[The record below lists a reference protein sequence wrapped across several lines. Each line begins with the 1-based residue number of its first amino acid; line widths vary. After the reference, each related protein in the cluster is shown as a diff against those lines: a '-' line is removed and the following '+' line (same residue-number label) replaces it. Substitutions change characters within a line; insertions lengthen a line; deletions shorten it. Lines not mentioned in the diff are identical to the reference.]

1 MNVGPVAYPHMF
13 HGKTMLKILL
23 ADDHAV
29 VRGGI
34 RKFLEGT
41 SDVELVAEVA
51 TGEETLAEVRKSE
64 WDVLLL
70 DISLPDLN
78 GLEVL
83 KRVKRERPSLPVLVF
98 SMYSEDD
105 FAVPAF
111 DAGAAGYL
119 SKDSPPAQI
128 LTAIQT
134 VASGVSYVSPTL
146 TQRLLDGTLSGGK
159 RHLYESLSRREMEV
173 LLMLSKGVSLTKIG
187 EQLHLS
193 VKTVSTYR
201 SRVLEKL
208 NLVSNADLTRYVM
221 QYKLG

>member
-1 MNVGPVAYPHMF
+1 MG
-13 HGKTMLKILL
+13 
-23 ADDHAV
+23 
-29 VRGGI
+29 
-34 RKFLEGT
+34 
-41 SDVELVAEVA
+41 EVA
-51 TGEETLAEVRKSE
+51 TGAEALEQVRKCD
-64 WDVLLL
+64 WDVMLL

-83 KRVKRERPSLPVLVF
+83 KRVKRERPELPVLVF

-111 DAGAAGYL
+111 DAGASGYL

-134 VASGVSYVSPTL
+134 VASGASYVSPAL
-146 TQRLLDGTLSGGK
+146 TERLLAGTLSGGK
-159 RHLYESLSRREMEV
+159 RHLHESLSRREMEV

-201 SRVLEKL
+201 GRVLEKL
-208 NLVSNADLTRYVM
+208 NLLSNAELTRYVM

>member
-1 MNVGPVAYPHMF
+1 
-13 HGKTMLKILL
+13 MLKILL